1 MNKCFLYKNGKI
13 VVSDDKENIYG
24 PYIYSDNLERK
35 LKIENEIESNNND
48 ISENAKISDYLKSK
62 IIRDDKYSKMFL
74 CAGVGASLLNYL
86 LSFVYD
92 IRNIYISNNFDYN
105 NLKIG
110 NILVDYNTYVGIKCA
125 LIILPVPLIVSL
137 FHYAL
142 KKADQEELQF
152 IKKIITDYKIE
163 NGALLDE
170 KNNLDVNN
178 GVVTNR
184 YNDYDLVDLVNGKVK
199 NVKKRNCRFEK

>member
-1 MNKCFLYKNGKI
+1 MNKFFLYKDGKI
-13 VVSDDKENIYG
+13 VVSDDRGNING
-24 PYIYSDNLERK
+24 PYMYSDNLERK
-35 LKIENEIESNNND
+35 LKIENKIESNNNV
-48 ISENAKISDYLKSK
+48 ISENAKISDYLKSE
-62 IIRDDKYSKMFL
+62 IIRDDRYSKMFL

-110 NILVDYNTYVGIKCA
+110 NILVDYNTYVGIKGA

-137 FHYAL
+137 FHYTL
-142 KKADQEELQF
+142 MKANQEELQF
-152 IKKIITDYKIE
+152 IKKIITEYKIE

-178 GVVTNR
+178 DVVTNR
-184 YNDYDLVDLVNGKVK
+184 YNDYDLVDLVNDKVE